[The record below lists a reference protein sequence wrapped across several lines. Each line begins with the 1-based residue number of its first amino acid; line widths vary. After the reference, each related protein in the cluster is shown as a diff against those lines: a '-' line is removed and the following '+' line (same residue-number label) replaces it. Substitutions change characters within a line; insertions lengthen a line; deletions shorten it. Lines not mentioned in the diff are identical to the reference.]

1 MPLNRRT
8 DVQRNTYLD
17 TRVKDKFADEE
28 GSRTMSKVTTD
39 DLNVPSKIEKK
50 KGISLDRRWRA

>member
-1 MPLNRRT
+1 M
-8 DVQRNTYLD
+8 D

-28 GSRTMSKVTTD
+28 GSRRMSKVTTD